1 MKKNDSFSYDVRR
14 TEPIVIVITPV
25 NFGDSM
31 FSVRANRDGERFDPE
46 PGSENAPR
54 YEFTVSKPANDIHT
68 VILEFTFIQG
78 SPDATVYEVVIS
90 GQNDQGCP
98 CGFRIRKTTGNKE
111 PAIEFFVV
119 A

>member
-14 TEPIVIVITPV
+14 TEEIVIQVTPV
-25 NFGDSM
+25 NFGASM
-31 FSVRANRDGERFDPE
+31 FSVRANRDGVVFDPE
-46 PGSENAPR
+46 PGSGNAPR
-54 YEFTVSKPANDIHT
+54 YEFRVTKAVNDIHT
-68 VILEFTFIQG
+68 VIFEFTFIQG
-78 SPDATVYEVVIS
+78 SPNNAVYEVVIS
-90 GQNDQGCP
+90 GENDQGCP